1 MTTPPDLDP
10 ATGQL
15 SAPVLDSLAGQL
27 DQRARQR
34 QAAQDRAKATGGPCS
49 RCGATE
55 SWERPGVG
63 GWAGSD
69 AHGPICHA
77 CDRDR
82 GGPAGDDRTHRI
94 RAARQILG
102 DTPAPPWAGHG
113 DTPAAHWWHDDY
125 LADAMVWWHE
135 MPGAPP
141 GRGAERFAYLTGQQL
156 VARLYAGREPKP
168 PVLHSRGRRHRCPGC
183 QAKGEVWTVEQ
194 VGVSAPVASDGTVR
208 PNRAYFRVTW
218 RCVRCRHEEVEQ
230 RPEQLAGVPVSG
242 LVG

>member
-1 MTTPPDLDP
+1 MTTSPDLDP

-34 QAAQDRAKATGGPCS
+34 KAAADRAKAAGGPCS
-49 RCGATE
+49 RCGAVE

-69 AHGPICHA
+69 AHGAVCHA
-77 CDRDR
+77 CARDR

-94 RAARQILG
+94 RAARHLLG

-113 DTPAAHWWHDDY
+113 TEPAARWWYDDY

-135 MPGAPP
+135 VPGAPP
-141 GRGAERFAYLTGQQL
+141 GRGAERFA
-156 VARLYAGREPKP
+156 
-168 PVLHSRGRRHRCPGC
+168 
-183 QAKGEVWTVEQ
+183 
-194 VGVSAPVASDGTVR
+194 
-208 PNRAYFRVTW
+208 
-218 RCVRCRHEEVEQ
+218 
-230 RPEQLAGVPVSG
+230 
-242 LVG
+242 